1 MRAKSAVS
9 KIDGWTTVAVADRLK
24 RQWIGID
31 QSVQAV
37 KVTEMRLRQQS
48 DLFSQS
54 FETQLLTYDFETLRF
69 SDAFE
74 FEQFIIT

>member
-1 MRAKSAVS
+1 
-9 KIDGWTTVAVADRLK
+9 
-24 RQWIGID
+24 
-31 QSVQAV
+31 
-37 KVTEMRLRQQS
+37 MRLRQQS

-54 FETQLLTYDFETLRF
+54 FEKQLLTYDFETLRF